1 MTNRVI
7 ALACA
12 VEPLAFSAFLPPHST
27 PAAEP
32 PLSEPLAVPP
42 VPPLE
47 LLVLSSLPQADIMP
61 VSATAAAAATHI
73 RVRVLLSFTSLAF
86 WVRCATAQITAIT
99 GDTENLGPDDG
110 RPLDHS

>member
-1 MTNRVI
+1 
-7 ALACA
+7 
-12 VEPLAFSAFLPPHST
+12 
-27 PAAEP
+27 
-32 PLSEPLAVPP
+32 
-42 VPPLE
+42 
-47 LLVLSSLPQADIMP
+47 MP